1 MNSLFASLLAAAV
14 LACGG
19 GAGHGSP
26 TTLLVTP
33 TWLASHL
40 HDANLVVLAMDQ
52 DNFAQGHIPGAR
64 PFGYM
69 DTHLMQANGLTL
81 EMPPATE
88 AAQTFAALG
97 VSRSSH
103 IVLYSDDRQL
113 APVARVFTTLDQ
125 LGLGDNVS
133 ILDGGF
139 GAWRAAGLPLSS
151 AAAPSNVGSLE
162 ACPQNDVVASY
173 EQVRAARGTPG
184 VTIVDAR
191 APEYYSGAKHTS
203 GQRAGHIPGA
213 VNIPFISI
221 THSDG
226 TVKPK
231 AELAALFERAGVK
244 PGQQLIV
251 YCHIG
256 QQANAVR
263 FAARL
268 LGYDAKLYDGSWEDW
283 SRHADA
289 PVAH

>member
-1 MNSLFASLLAAAV
+1 
-14 LACGG
+14 
-19 GAGHGSP
+19 
-26 TTLLVTP
+26 
-33 TWLASHL
+33 
-40 HDANLVVLAMDQ
+40 
-52 DNFAQGHIPGAR
+52 
-64 PFGYM
+64 
-69 DTHLMQANGLTL
+69 
-81 EMPPATE
+81 
-88 AAQTFAALG
+88 
-97 VSRSSH
+97 
-103 IVLYSDDRQL
+103 
-113 APVARVFTTLDQ
+113 
-125 LGLGDNVS
+125 
-133 ILDGGF
+133 
-139 GAWRAAGLPLSS
+139 
-151 AAAPSNVGSLE
+151 
-162 ACPQNDVVASY
+162 
-173 EQVRAARGTPG
+173 